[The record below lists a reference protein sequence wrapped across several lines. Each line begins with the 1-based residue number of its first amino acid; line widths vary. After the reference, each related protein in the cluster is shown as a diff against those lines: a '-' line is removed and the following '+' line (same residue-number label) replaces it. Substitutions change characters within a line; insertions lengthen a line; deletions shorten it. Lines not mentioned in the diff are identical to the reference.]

1 MKKNIGYSFLVFGVL
16 VICLS
21 LGIYLGFRYTK
32 NNENFEDYTETTAE
46 EIEEIN
52 EDTTPV
58 STKTYDIEVIYK
70 DEYKKC
76 GHIIETKNVVYS
88 TTLDKLKEEEN
99 TKQKENGNIYEL
111 IEESNEKLVYTRQI
125 EQNCPNHFLIKLED
139 KGIVIYNVVDESA
152 MMVYKNLD
160 VEVETLNPE
169 MLEELNE
176 GINVESKEEL
186 NLIIED
192 IES

>member
-1 MKKNIGYSFLVFGVL
+1 MKKNIGYRFLVVL
-16 VICLS
+16 ILVVCLS

-32 NNENFEDYTETTAE
+32 NNEMVDNYEETTAE
-46 EIEEIN
+46 DIEQIKEN
-52 EDTTPV
+52 TTPV

-70 DEYKKC
+70 DEYTKC
-76 GHIIETKNVVYS
+76 GHVIETKNVVYS

-99 TKQKENGNIYEL
+99 NKQNQNSVVYKL
-111 IEESNEKLVYTRQI
+111 VEESNEKLVYTRQI
-125 EQNCPNHFLIKLED
+125 EQNCSNHFLIKLED
-139 KGIVIYNVVDESA
+139 NEIIIYNIVDESA
-152 MMVYKNLD
+152 MIVYKNVK

-169 MLEELNE
+169 MLEELNK
-176 GINVESKEEL
+176 GINVNSKEEL